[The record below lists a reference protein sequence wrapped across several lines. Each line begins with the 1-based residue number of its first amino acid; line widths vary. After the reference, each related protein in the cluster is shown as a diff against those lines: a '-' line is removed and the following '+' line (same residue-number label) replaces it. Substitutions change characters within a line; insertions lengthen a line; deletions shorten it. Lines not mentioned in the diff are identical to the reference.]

1 MLCNIGTKKVHNN
14 IYKNKKLLRY
24 LIKKIFLGAP
34 KHKLVMG
41 IPFYGRS
48 FVLKNSAIHKP
59 GESAKSESDGF
70 AGEFTDSKVINIWL
84 CTNAI

>member
-1 MLCNIGTKKVHNN
+1 MLCNIGTKKVRTIIFINVKTHL
-14 IYKNKKLLRY
+14 KRC

-70 AGEFTDSKVINIWL
+70 AGEFTDSKVINI
-84 CTNAI
+84 

>member
-1 MLCNIGTKKVHNN
+1 MLCNIGTKKVHNTIFMKIKTYLKIN
-14 IYKNKKLLRY
+14 
-24 LIKKIFLGAP
+24 LIKKIFPGVP

-48 FVLKNSAIHKP
+48 FVLKNSATHKP

-70 AGEFTDSKVINIWL
+70 AGEFTDSKVITY
-84 CTNAI
+84 TNAI

>member
-14 IYKNKKLLRY
+14 IYKNKNLLRY
-24 LIKKIFLGAP
+24 LIKKIFPGAP

-48 FVLKNSAIHKP
+48 FVLKNSATHKP

-70 AGEFTDSKVINIWL
+70 AGEFTDSKVINI
-84 CTNAI
+84 